1 MASVTFSGV
10 SSGID
15 FAKIVDGLMN
25 AERAGVRRLEERKG
39 VYESRNEA
47 LGRIEEKLSV
57 LVTAAGTVG
66 TRANLV
72 EMTGQTSDENVSG
85 VIAGSGALAGSYNI
99 TVNQLAAAERE
110 IHGGVAD
117 TETLVGAGI
126 FAYTYGT
133 TTITVTTDATTT
145 LAGLA
150 DLINNDGM
158 NPGVRA
164 TLLNYD
170 SGDGNAYHLVLSG
183 QDTGADNTITI
194 DDGQTT
200 LDGTGGTVDFTS
212 ATFTEGQTARNAE
225 LRLDGYPAADWIE
238 RSSNTVSDLIDGVT
252 LTLTGTG
259 DATATVGTDT
269 ESIKETID
277 AFVAAYNDAI
287 AAIEAETFYDAETE
301 EAGILLGDYSVR
313 LIRSQL
319 EGWVIG
325 RATGFEDGEDAFV
338 LPGQIGIELDGDGL
352 MTLDESTLDDALAE
366 DFEAVVRLLSS
377 NLTGVSDSQY
387 VTYYGSLS
395 MLTKAGVY
403 EVEADFDGGGTVTAG
418 RIRLSGESVWRSMT
432 VDGNYLIGV
441 SGNSEDS
448 LAIRAIWDGASSTQS
463 AEVRVRQGFAASL
476 EDALEGMMD
485 SETGVLELEEGHNRS
500 LIDSIDDS
508 IEREE
513 ARLAIIENRLTQ
525 QFSRLEALLS
535 EMESLS
541 ASLSTEFASYNT

>member
-194 DDGQTT
+194 DDVQTT

-238 RSSNTVSDLIDGVT
+238 RSSNTVTDLIDGVT

-259 DATATVGTDT
+259 DATATVATDT
-269 ESIKETID
+269 ESIKETIN
-277 AFVAAYNDAI
+277 AFVTAYNDAI
-287 AAIEAETFYDAETE
+287 AAIEAETYYDAETE

-338 LPGQIGIELDGDGL
+338 LPGQIGIELDEDGL
-352 MTLDESTLDDALAE
+352 MTLDESTLDDALAQ

-387 VTYYGSLS
+387 VTYYGSSS

-403 EVEADFDGGGTVTAG
+403 DVEADFDGGGTVTAG

>member
-194 DDGQTT
+194 DDVQTT

-238 RSSNTVSDLIDGVT
+238 RSSNTVTDLIDGVT

-259 DATATVGTDT
+259 DATATVATDT
-269 ESIKETID
+269 ESIKETIN
-277 AFVAAYNDAI
+277 AFVTAYNDAI
-287 AAIEAETFYDAETE
+287 AAIEAETYYDAETE

-319 EGWVIG
+319 EGWMIG

-338 LPGQIGIELDGDGL
+338 LPGQIGIELDEDGL
-352 MTLDESTLDDALAE
+352 MTLDESTLDDALAQ

-387 VTYYGSLS
+387 VTYYGSSS

-403 EVEADFDGGGTVTAG
+403 DVEADFDGGGTVTAG
-418 RIRLSGESVWRSMT
+418 RIRLSGESVWRAMT

-476 EDALEGMMD
+476 EDGLEGMMD

-500 LIDSIDDS
+500 LIESIDDS

>member
-287 AAIEAETFYDAETE
+287 AAIEAETYYDAETE